1 MTKAPPKVNT
11 LCNLW
16 LWEKHHPERLGC
28 EWKGRRE
35 GVGFWKIEKKVAVGG
50 ALACH
55 VSVTELQQELT
66 DGPRQAAKG
75 VGTAWGSPHGPTA
88 SPSASPGLRV
98 HAGRRPLPAPRVC
111 VYVPALASLRVVSS
125 VQCSPEGWGPLVGVE
140 SSKAAAAQRVSDT
153 PWREARS
160 GLVKHDPLAE
170 PLSFPCSPSA
180 RLPPSPLWPCGAGGL
195 SFTPAQHVTSSR
207 RHLQI
212 RRFHLKVKI
221 SSSSSQGRRPDS
233 VGAELWPPL
242 WVGRLGHSPHHS
254 LLSQAP
260 VNVTLLSPIR
270 PWQAVC
276 DILPHTEHTHTCACA
291 RTHTHTHMRAGERA
305 VPTGCPWKEAVALLC
320 LEPSAAPNCPRWAEQ
335 TPQHGSQPL
344 QPPPLAT
351 QHRVI

>member
-28 EWKGRRE
+28 VWKGRRE

-75 VGTAWGSPHGPTA
+75 VGTAWGSPTGPRQVPQPPRA
-88 SPSASPGLRV
+88 SGSTPDEGPFRPRGSVSMCRLWPLCVLSP
-98 HAGRRPLPAPRVC
+98 
-111 VYVPALASLRVVSS
+111 VSS
-125 VQCSPEGWGPLVGVE
+125 VLPRGGDHWWGWE

-170 PLSFPCSPSA
+170 PLSFPCSPPA

-195 SFTPAQHVTSSR
+195 SFTST
-207 RHLQI
+207 
-212 RRFHLKVKI
+212 
-221 SSSSSQGRRPDS
+221 
-233 VGAELWPPL
+233 
-242 WVGRLGHSPHHS
+242 
-254 LLSQAP
+254 
-260 VNVTLLSPIR
+260 
-270 PWQAVC
+270 
-276 DILPHTEHTHTCACA
+276 ACYEFK
-291 RTHTHTHMRAGERA
+291 TDTYKSDDFT
-305 VPTGCPWKEAVALLC
+305 
-320 LEPSAAPNCPRWAEQ
+320 
-335 TPQHGSQPL
+335 
-344 QPPPLAT
+344 
-351 QHRVI
+351 